1 MYIASSERN
10 IMSKIAC
17 TVLLDRDT
25 SPLSPHFGKAK
36 WVMIS
41 DPETGAT
48 EFEQNHGLNGRA
60 IVDILVR
67 HQCTDAIFAE
77 IGPGALAHLRQGRI
91 NAWFA
96 PQNVPASEI
105 IQKFRRG
112 ELTRA
117 LAPSPGHGGHHGS
130 SAEPHGC
137 CGSSVS
143 RVTQIGGCNKSGAL

>member
-1 MYIASSERN
+1 
-10 IMSKIAC
+10 MSKIGC
-17 TVLLDRDT
+17 TVLLNRET

-60 IVDILVR
+60 IVDILLR

-77 IGPGALAHLRQGRI
+77 IGPGALAHLQQAQI
-91 NAWFA
+91 KAWFA
-96 PQNVPASEI
+96 PQNVPALEV

-112 ELTRA
+112 ELSRA
-117 LAPSPGHGGHHGS
+117 VAPSPGHGGHHGS
-130 SAEPHGC
+130 SMDAHGC
-137 CGSSVS
+137 GGSSGS
-143 RVTQIGGCNKSGAL
+143 GGTRTTCCGKTSTI

>member
-1 MYIASSERN
+1 
-10 IMSKIAC
+10 MSKIAC
-17 TVLLDRDT
+17 TVLLNRET

-67 HQCTDAIFAE
+67 HQCSDAIFAE
-77 IGPGALAHLRQGRI
+77 IGPGALSHLQQARI

-96 PQNVPASEI
+96 PQNVPAPEV
-105 IQKFRRG
+105 IQRLRRG

-117 LAPSPGHGGHHGS
+117 LAPSPGHGGHHGAS
-130 SAEPHGC
+130 PEPHGC
-137 CGSSVS
+137 CGSSPHGEG
-143 RVTQIGGCNKSGAL
+143 RTTCCGKSSTI